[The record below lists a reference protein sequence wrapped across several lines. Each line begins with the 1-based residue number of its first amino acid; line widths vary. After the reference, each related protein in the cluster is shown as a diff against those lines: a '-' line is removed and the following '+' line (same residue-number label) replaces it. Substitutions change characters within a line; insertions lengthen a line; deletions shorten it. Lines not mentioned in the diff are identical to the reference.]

1 MDSLN
6 IVKNYFKN
14 DRFAEHI
21 GIEILEVTPG
31 SAKAKMKIE
40 DHHLN
45 AVNLVHGGAI
55 FGLAD
60 LVFAVASN
68 SHGVVSLGISV
79 SVSYIKAAQGGTLFA
94 TATEVSKN
102 SRLGT
107 YSIEIT
113 DEDGEIIAVFLGT
126 VYRKKENIKDI
137 VLP

>member
-1 MDSLN
+1 
-6 IVKNYFKN
+6 KN
-14 DRFAEHI
+14 DRFARHI
-21 GIEILEVTPG
+21 GIEILEASPG
-31 SAKAKMKIE
+31 YAKASMRIE

-68 SHGVVSLGISV
+68 SHGVVALGISV

-94 TATEVSKN
+94 VAKEVSKN
-102 SRLGT
+102 SKLGT

-113 DEDGEIIAVFLGT
+113 DEHGEVIAVFLGT
-126 VYRKKENIKDI
+126 VYRKNKKIKELVDI
-137 VLP
+137 ILPAKLDITP